1 MCRELRF
8 KASSV
13 RPKDYEISQG
23 GHAEWGGGFPL
34 GTIDS
39 QLPCAHFTDRET
51 EVQGRE
57 VAGGGERRHHGI
69 ALGQDHVSLSAP
81 SWGGCSG

>member
-1 MCRELRF
+1 M
-8 KASSV
+8 SI
-13 RPKDYEISQG
+13 PQG
-23 GHAEWGGGFPL
+23 GHAEWGVGVPL
-34 GTIDS
+34 GTIDR

-57 VAGGGERRHHGI
+57 VAGGGETRHHDI

-81 SWGGCSG
+81 SQLLRPFAHFYIGPFAFPYTC